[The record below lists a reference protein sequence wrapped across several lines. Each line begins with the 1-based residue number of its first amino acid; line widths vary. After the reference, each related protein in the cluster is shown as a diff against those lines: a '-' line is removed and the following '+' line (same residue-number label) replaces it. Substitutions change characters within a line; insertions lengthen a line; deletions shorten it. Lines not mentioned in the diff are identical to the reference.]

1 LCFHIREPVRKLLDS
16 VAAVPQAHRLLYC
29 LPPVIGVV
37 RGAGAALVTVEDAI
51 VDEPS
56 EDTLGG
62 FI

>member
-1 LCFHIREPVRKLLDS
+1 

-29 LPPVIGVV
+29 LPPVIRVV
-37 RGAGAALVTVEDAI
+37 RGVGAALVTVEDAI